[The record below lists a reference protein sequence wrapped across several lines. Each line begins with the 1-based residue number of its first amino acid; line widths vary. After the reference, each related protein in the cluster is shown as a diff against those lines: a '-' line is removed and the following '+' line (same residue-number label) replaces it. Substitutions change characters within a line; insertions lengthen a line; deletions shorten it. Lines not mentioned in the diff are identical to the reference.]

1 MSNATLQ
8 IEADMPIAAKVAAL
22 QQFLGERYF
31 HPSGMMYSHW
41 YWGAD
46 ALRPFEPG
54 DFAGQSAPS
63 TRAGFSAAG
72 YISSENSPWVSG
84 LFLWSQCLRYRV
96 TGDEEALVY
105 AAKAF
110 RSLDTIFALAEA
122 AGNPGFLC
130 KPYDWKLSEET
141 SPDQYIATTLGLWA
155 YREIAGRAERQR
167 IDAMLPAMADWW
179 RERDYTIAYFER
191 RFRILD
197 DAYHAPTMACL
208 HAIAYRI
215 TADQRYLDETRRL
228 LTLAGP
234 WQTRID
240 LERARMLAEQRGEA
254 SRALDIATAQS
265 NRDLGD
271 AVYDPARAPYV
282 VRNTENRAAMW
293 MMVAAAE
300 GLFPHDLSYT
310 PVLQQAIARY
320 YDHCRLGLRPDLL
333 SHYFIQVDLER
344 NTWRPIRRPLTPER
358 RAWAEQSGHSLF
370 VGYDSEI
377 CWGDAAA
384 RIADIALIGHLR
396 APSLCP
402 GALTLARELLAR
414 VDNQRLH
421 WFVDPDGKQWI
432 PELYW
437 MRDAISSDAP
447 VFATLVYWRARAHGI
462 EI

>member
-1 MSNATLQ
+1 MSRISLQ
-8 IEADMPIAAKVAAL
+8 IDAEMPITEKVAAL
-22 QQFLGERYF
+22 QEFLGDHYF
-31 HPSGMMYSHW
+31 HSSGMMYSHW

-46 ALRPFEPG
+46 ALRPFHPE
-54 DFAGQSAPS
+54 DFAGQSVPS

-84 LFLWSQCLRYRV
+84 LFLWSQCLRYRA
-96 TGDEEALVY
+96 TGDEQALVY

-110 RSLDTIFALAEA
+110 RSLDTVFALAEA
-122 AGNPGFLC
+122 AGTPGFLC

-167 IDAMLPAMADWW
+167 IDVMLPAMADWW

-208 HAIAYRI
+208 HAIAYQI
-215 TADQRYLDETRRL
+215 TADRRYLDEARRL

-240 LERARMLAEQRGEA
+240 LERARMLAELRGDN
-254 SRALDIATAQS
+254 SRAFDIATAQS

-271 AVYDPARAPYV
+271 AVYDAARAPFV

-293 MMVAAAE
+293 MMVAAAN
-300 GLFPHDLSYT
+300 GLFAHELSLSGL
-310 PVLQQAIARY
+310 LQQAIARY
-320 YDHCRLGLRPDLL
+320 FDHCRLGLRPDLL

-344 NTWRPIRRPLTPER
+344 DTWHPIRRPLTPER

-402 GALTLARELLAR
+402 GALTLTRDLLAR
-414 VDNQRLH
+414 LDNQRLH
-421 WFVDPDGKQWI
+421 WFVDPDGSQWI
-432 PELYW
+432 PELHW
-437 MRDAISSDAP
+437 MRDSISSDAP
-447 VFATLVYWRARAHGI
+447 VFATLAYWRARVHGI
-462 EI
+462 EL

>member
-1 MSNATLQ
+1 MTSIALQ
-8 IEADMPIAAKVAAL
+8 IDAAMPIAAKVAAL
-22 QQFLGERYF
+22 QQFLGEHYV
-31 HPSGMMYSHW
+31 HANGMMYSHW

-46 ALRPFEPG
+46 ALRPFRPE
-54 DFAGQSAPS
+54 DFAGQSVPQ

-72 YISSENSPWVSG
+72 YSSSENSPWVSG
-84 LFLWSQCLRYRV
+84 IFLWSQCLRYRA
-96 TGDEEALVY
+96 TGDEQALAY
-105 AAKAF
+105 AATAF
-110 RSLDTIFALAEA
+110 HSLDTIFALAEA
-122 AGNPGFLC
+122 AGEPGFLC
-130 KPYDWKLSEET
+130 KPYDWQLSQET
-141 SPDQYIATTLGLWA
+141 SPDQYIAATLGMWA
-155 YREIAGRAERQR
+155 YREIAGRDVRQR

-208 HAIAYRI
+208 HALAYQI
-215 TADQRYLDETRRL
+215 TADRRYLDEARRL

-240 LERARMLAEQRGEA
+240 LERARMLAELRGETG
-254 SRALDIATAQS
+254 RAFDIATAQS

-271 AVYDPARAPYV
+271 AVYDAERAPFV

-300 GLFPHDLSYT
+300 GLFPCDLSMSGL
-310 PVLQQAIARY
+310 LQQAIARY
-320 YDHCRLGLRPDLL
+320 FDHCRLGLRPDLL

-344 NTWRPIRRPLTPER
+344 NTWYPILRPLTPER

-370 VGYDSEI
+370 VGYDSAI

-396 APSLCP
+396 APALCP
-402 GALTLARELLAR
+402 GALTLARDLLAR
-414 VDNQRLH
+414 LDNQRLH
-421 WFVDPDGKQWI
+421 WFVDPDGQQWI
-432 PELYW
+432 PELHW
-437 MRDAISSDAP
+437 MRDSISSDAP
-447 VFATLVYWRARAHGI
+447 AFATLVYWRGRANGI
-462 EI
+462 EW